1 MDRAIVTLRQL
12 SLVAGD
18 LLIFCASLAAA
29 LWLRNI
35 FGETHLELRD
45 HVYPFAIIFI
55 LWVAVFYISGFYDL
69 ALGRNRLALLKNA
82 ASALLAA
89 AAVAIAFFY
98 LVPQIGIAPKTT
110 LFLDLGLTA
119 ITLPLW
125 RILYD
130 RFLTGSR
137 LRRRIIFVGLNDE
150 ARELIGLLKE
160 NPQLGLDVVAAIALD
175 GSDAPGVPVRRT
187 LDGFRDFLRQEN
199 VSTVVLSLSPRTSSE
214 LADELYE
221 SIFLK
226 IDFVDVINFYETIT
240 RRVPVSA
247 ISRIWFLENLQE
259 SRKNLYEILKRGL
272 DIAGAA
278 LIGVFTL
285 AITPFVAILIWLSDR
300 GPIFFSQ
307 ERVGKD
313 GRRFWVKKFRTMIV
327 DAEKDGARY
336 AEKNDSRI
344 TTVGKILR
352 LTRIDELPQ
361 CLNVLLG
368 EMSFIGPRPE
378 RPEFAEEITRDMP
391 YYPMRL
397 LVRPGLSGWAQIN
410 YPYYAT
416 PAEQRLKLQY
426 DLFYIKNRS
435 FFLDLLIAMRTLN
448 TILRAKGQ

>member
-1 MDRAIVTLRQL
+1 
-12 SLVAGD
+12 
-18 LLIFCASLAAA
+18 
-29 LWLRNI
+29 
-35 FGETHLELRD
+35 
-45 HVYPFAIIFI
+45 
-55 LWVAVFYISGFYDL
+55 
-69 ALGRNRLALLKNA
+69 
-82 ASALLAA
+82 
-89 AAVAIAFFY
+89 
-98 LVPQIGIAPKTT
+98 
-110 LFLDLGLTA
+110 
-119 ITLPLW
+119 
-125 RILYD
+125 
-130 RFLTGSR
+130 
-137 LRRRIIFVGLNDE
+137 
-150 ARELIGLLKE
+150 
-160 NPQLGLDVVAAIALD
+160 
-175 GSDAPGVPVRRT
+175 
-187 LDGFRDFLRQEN
+187 
-199 VSTVVLSLSPRTSSE
+199 
-214 LADELYE
+214 
-221 SIFLK
+221 
-226 IDFVDVINFYETIT
+226 
-240 RRVPVSA
+240 VPVSA

>member
-1 MDRAIVTLRQL
+1 MDSAIVTLRQL